1 MAAVKILAALYL
13 VLVGAAVAINFIV
26 GLFYDPALEGTG
38 ATVWRILDPM
48 MVAGVFIVMLLAL
61 GAKRRRDADPDNA
74 SIDRQ
79 YLESNFTYYFSVVLL
94 LVLLWNWISSEWVEP
109 AQDMSLLWIFIDTT
123 VPPLLGSVGTR
134 LLRGDSS
141 FDCFPKN

>member
-1 MAAVKILAALYL
+1 MAALKVLTALYL
-13 VLVGAAVAINFIV
+13 VLVGASVAIHFIV
-26 GLFYDPALEGTG
+26 GLFYDPGLEGTG

-74 SIDRQ
+74 SVDRQ
-79 YLESNFTYYFSVVLL
+79 YLEANFTYYFSVVLL
-94 LVLLWNWISSEWVEP
+94 LVLLWNWISSEFVEP

-123 VPPLLGSVGTR
+123 VPPLLGAVGSR
-134 LLRGDSS
+134 LLSGDSA
-141 FDCFPKN
+141 FDCFPKQ